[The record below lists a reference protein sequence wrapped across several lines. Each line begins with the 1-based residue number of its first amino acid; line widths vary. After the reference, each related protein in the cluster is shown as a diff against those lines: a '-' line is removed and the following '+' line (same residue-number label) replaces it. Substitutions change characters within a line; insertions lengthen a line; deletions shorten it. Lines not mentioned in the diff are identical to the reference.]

1 MLKLIKTWLDTLP
14 WGLVT
19 IICLSLGLAPF
30 SPPHVVE
37 KIRML
42 LDGSLIQPI
51 DWFDLAPT
59 RKSLAPSDRQDD
71 QRRNSVSGS
80 GNHRIDH
87 STAASLTFSPIF
99 YCEAG
104 ND

>member
-14 WGLVT
+14 WALVA

-42 LDGSLIQPI
+42 LEGSLIQPI
-51 DWFDLAPT
+51 DWFDLALHGSPWLLLIAKTIRDAT
-59 RKSLAPSDRQDD
+59 R
-71 QRRNSVSGS
+71 
-80 GNHRIDH
+80 
-87 STAASLTFSPIF
+87 
-99 YCEAG
+99 
-104 ND
+104 